1 MFDDTEPKYTLAGFV
16 PLLGL
21 LGALGF
27 GLLAW
32 FAFDWLKLPG
42 IHTVLW
48 VRLSVSGLAAVIGL
62 LFLGLPSTIIAVPEK
77 KKHIFMSRDIGIA
90 LGKLALL
97 AWFYIG
103 LPWVTSWFTGGY
115 SESVHAIMNLGASG
129 AGSDVIWDIVKV
141 GTFTQSLVLLALLPL
156 LYLAANT
163 MMAFLSSFDSEMP
176 GLLKALVFLVCG
188 PLTLVL
194 GLGGAAALFFA
205 IFMNFIG
212 SIGLLL
218 ILLGFLGATAAVIG
232 IFYMIFR
239 KKEK

>member
-1 MFDDTEPKYTLAGFV
+1 MFDDTEPKYTYAGFI

-42 IHTVLW
+42 IHAVLW
-48 VRLSVSGLAAVIGL
+48 VRLGVSGFAAIIGL
-62 LFLGLPSTIIAVPEK
+62 LFLGQPSTVIAVPEK
-77 KKHIFMSRDIGIA
+77 KKHVFMSRDVGIA
-90 LGKLALL
+90 LGKLLL
-97 AWFYIG
+97 LVWVYIG

-129 AGSDVIWDIVKV
+129 TGSDIIWDIVRV
-141 GTFTQSLVLLALLPL
+141 GTFAQSLILLALLPL
-156 LYLAANT
+156 LYLGANT
-163 MMAFLSSFDSEMP
+163 MMAFLSAFDSDMP
-176 GLLKALVFLVCG
+176 GLLKAVVLIVCG
-188 PLTLVL
+188 PLTLL
-194 GLGGAAALFFA
+194 FGLGGIIALFFA

-212 SIGLLL
+212 SLGLLL

-239 KKEK
+239 KKDK

>member
-1 MFDDTEPKYTLAGFV
+1 MFNDTEQKYTLAGFV

-21 LGALGF
+21 LGAIAF

-42 IHTVLW
+42 IHAVLW
-48 VRLSVSGLAAVIGL
+48 VRLGISGLAAVIGL

-77 KKHIFMSRDIGIA
+77 KKHIFMPRDIGIA

-97 AWFYIG
+97 VWFYIG

-115 SESVHAIMNLGASG
+115 SESIDVIMNLGASG
-129 AGSDVIWDIVKV
+129 GSDVIWDIVKV
-141 GTFTQSLVLLALLPL
+141 GTFAQALMLLSLLPL
-156 LYLAANT
+156 LYLGANT
-163 MMAFLSSFDSEMP
+163 MMAFLSAFDSDMP
-176 GLLKALVFLVCG
+176 GLLKALVLLVCG

-194 GLGGAAALFFA
+194 GLGGAAALFFS
-205 IFMNFIG
+205 IFLNFIG
-212 SIGLLL
+212 SIGLIL

-239 KKEK
+239 KKDK